1 MKPRNKL
8 VLHYTDDVRTL
19 LTVECDSGLSVE
31 VFGDGDNGSY
41 EWRLVGDNGLVE
53 QHSDCGYGI
62 PAIALRDG
70 LIAYYGMPRDDTELE
85 HVDFRTNHEKPLRQG
100 EL

>member
-1 MKPRNKL
+1 MKHRNKL

-19 LTVECDSGLSVE
+19 LTVECDGGLSVE

-41 EWRLVGDNGLVE
+41 EWRLVADNGLVE

-62 PAIALRDG
+62 PALALRDG
-70 LIAYYGMPRDDTELE
+70 LIAYYGPPEHNAD
-85 HVDFRTNHEKPLRQG
+85 HVDLRTPTSLNSASTERK
-100 EL
+100 